1 MRWFAHDC
9 NHHKEECK
17 QQWCQQLGGACA
29 YATVHVHVVAITKC
43 ELFFGFRGQSK
54 TVWWWMQCPPC
65 WQGPTGRH
73 VDNWTLRVAPVI
85 CDCIPT
91 LLWAIHLLCS
101 CKAKRLLVLGIECP
115 FHLCL
120 SEWWV
125 VHGPGSCCRFL
136 LVETRQAKAVIQSFS
151 ASGTGLHCLSGCE
164 FGWQQLSGFPRNEE
178 LLTVLPSMEVIELIW
193 CALRCGLTELTSL
206 SSLSVC
212 VVVVVRMG
220 SMMAISLFLSGRGV
234 QLVLVCVCTW
244 ICIKWCFRMWMRCPP
259 TCGKARFDCTRIGL
273 AVPAWHCASIHS
285 KHFFRSANLC
295 TEMMCFLDLCLWLM
309 DWTCCFCNCRHPF
322 AVSTML
328 LNSGSCEPWKAC
340 QPTLFHCLEKRA
352 NWWCAWVHMAVF
364 HWCWH

>member
-206 SSLSVC
+206 SLLSVC

-328 LNSGSCEPWKAC
+328 LHSGSCEPWKAC